1 MTYRFVPNFALRIV
15 QQALL
20 VEAIVRGFNYMSTPD
35 ASSALYTEL
44 EQSAPLGV
52 WGALFI
58 TCGVVGLFGEAWLS
72 YNGSSLQWSHR
83 AWPTFIAHVGLLAL
97 FLAFAVSSLLG
108 VLSREPIYG
117 YVTPYDF
124 AFFALGHWAY
134 ARRRKHV

>member
-58 TCGVVGLFGEAWLS
+58 FCGVLGLIGEAWMAYDGTVLR
-72 YNGSSLQWSHR
+72 WTHR
-83 AWPTFIAHVGLLAL
+83 AWLAFIAHVGLLSL
-97 FLAFAVSSLLG
+97 FGAFAFSSMIG

-117 YVTPYDF
+117 YVSPYDF